1 MWCNVLYRWKVTL
14 LIKMQIFIVCN
25 NLRLLIYG
33 LLFVT
38 HCHAGRIFGE
48 CCFFLHLSFPF
59 CRIIF
64 FRHCV
69 FCWSVFVGKCVPV
82 CHISVFAACSLVSD
96 THRKDAV
103 YLRMFWCAPFGFSV
117 SARVCEFYGYFFAHV
132 IAIIPTKDC
141 FHSTNILILIRIINI
156 LYIYMTFTFVRIC
169 SVYPPYSYQY
179 RLEYKLLI
187 SNTKLT
193 GSVAI
198 NAVNSWMNLIRD
210 RHRQIL
216 QQQKT

>member
-1 MWCNVLYRWKVTL
+1 MDYCSWHTV
-14 LIKMQIFIVCN
+14 MQEGYLVS
-25 NLRLLIYG
+25 
-33 LLFVT
+33 
-38 HCHAGRIFGE
+38 AA
-48 CCFFLHLSFPF
+48 FFLLLSFPF

-82 CHISVFAACSLVSD
+82 CHSSVFASCNLVSD
-96 THRKDAV
+96 THRKDFFFLCQDKLIYFAV

-141 FHSTNILILIRIINI
+141 YHSTNILILIQIINV
-156 LYIYMTFTFVRIC
+156 LYIYDIRVCANMFRV
-169 SVYPPYSYQY
+169 SPPYSYQY